1 MPTALITGASS
12 GIGATF
18 ARHLAARGYN
28 LILVARREE
37 RLRALAAE
45 LELQHRIAAEVL
57 VADLSAPAGLER
69 VANRIAGLDSLD
81 MLINNA
87 GFGVPSRFAEV
98 DVRKSLGMIH
108 VHIIA
113 PVRLTRAALPG
124 MIAKGRGA
132 IINVS
137 SLAAFFPMRGNT
149 TYCAT
154 KAYLNAFS
162 LALDAELRGT
172 GVQVQALCPG
182 FTYTEF
188 HDSPEY
194 ADFNR
199 SQIPRPFW
207 MSAEQVVTASL
218 KALGNGRVILIPGL
232 KNRLFALLARSGLAS
247 FLLKILARLRK

>member
-18 ARHLAARGYN
+18 ARRLAARGHN

-45 LELQHRIAAEVL
+45 LEQQHRITAEVL
-57 VADLSAPAGLER
+57 VADLSAPDGLER
-69 VANRIAGLDSLD
+69 VENRIAELDSLD

-87 GFGVPSRFAEV
+87 GFGALDKFAEI
-98 DVRKSLGMIH
+98 DVRKALAMIQVH
-108 VHIIA
+108 VVA
-113 PVRLTRAALPG
+113 PVRLTRATLPG
-124 MIAKGRGA
+124 MIARGRGA

-162 LALDAELRGT
+162 LALEAELRGA

-188 HDSPEY
+188 HDSPEFE
-194 ADFNR
+194 DFDR
-199 SQIPRPFW
+199 SQIPKTFW
-207 MSAEQVVTASL
+207 MSAERVVTASL
-218 KALGNGRVILIPGL
+218 NALGKNRVISIPGV
-232 KNRLFALLARSGLAS
+232 KNRLLALLARSGLAS
-247 FLLKILARLRK
+247 LLLKILARLRK

>member
-18 ARHLAARGYN
+18 ARHLAARGHN

-45 LELQHRIAAEVL
+45 LEQQHRITAEVL
-57 VADLSAPAGLER
+57 VADLSIPDGLER
-69 VANRIAGLDSLD
+69 VEKRIAELDSLG

-87 GFGVPSRFAEV
+87 GVGAPDKFAEI
-98 DVRKSLGMIH
+98 DVRKALAMIQVH
-108 VHIIA
+108 VIA
-113 PVRLTRAALPG
+113 SVRLTRAALPG
-124 MIAKGRGA
+124 MIARGRGA

-137 SLAAFFPMRGNT
+137 SLAAFFPMPGNT

-162 LALDAELRGT
+162 LALQAELRGT
-172 GVQVQALCPG
+172 GVQVQALCPS
-182 FTYTEF
+182 FTHTEF

-194 ADFNR
+194 QDFDR
-199 SQIPRPFW
+199 SQIPKPFW

-218 KALGNGRVILIPGL
+218 NALGNGRVISIPGVT
-232 KNRLFALLARSGLAS
+232 NRLLALLARSGLAS
-247 FLLKILARLRK
+247 LLLKILARLRK